1 MPLHIEREALS
12 DDQQGQRIEIDFVDA
27 LIHEQ
32 VAGHAEKDQQVN
44 ARNEEIVIE
53 QEVKAAKGGI
63 HEDAGRDEDE
73 AAVKLRAF
81 APENGEA
88 DERQKG
94 VMKAPGPF
102 VP

>member
-1 MPLHIEREALS
+1 
-12 DDQQGQRIEIDFVDA
+12 
-27 LIHEQ
+27 
-32 VAGHAEKDQQVN
+32 
-44 ARNEEIVIE
+44 
-53 QEVKAAKGGI
+53 
-63 HEDAGRDEDE
+63 
-73 AAVKLRAF
+73 VKLRAF